1 MSHCWS
7 WAIDLLTCHHIIG
20 ATRTHPSHLHREK
33 TNSNLLDFTTP
44 LFQIH
49 RGERKLMSRSKGQ
62 TTLVSCWTTHL
73 QLRSTTTLLYYYTAS
88 PSGLPLSAISHT
100 RLHSKSLVV
109 FLIYVVQ
116 LEHNIMQNT
125 SSKEVAEIYESIHL
139 EGKHITADNLR
150 LLLSRTRKFA
160 GDITGIHKQAMRI
173 DNYLSRRL
181 YSMTGRTSGD
191 DLASTSMHWWGKE
204 GHGSTNQELTLVSVL
219 NTFHPILDNLTHYLS
234 TRDLI
239 KLANTCSTLQ
249 KLLYSHR
256 SAWRCL
262 DFSSQPSSNRR
273 YELLKN
279 RWRIGFNLQNHAVY
293 PEVGFTSELAI
304 ELLFKI
310 PLSHLRYL
318 VLDGTDIG
326 DAALRLYLSKGRSTL
341 AYVSIRNCG
350 HLNPGGLL
358 EYFSRGNDGSF
369 PRALKTLKL
378 REGESDL
385 GEAISGLF
393 KVLGI
398 LDVKI
403 DVGFCVASIAFCQTI
418 QEYYQHATQGDGVIG
433 VKKKRRCGTCKKA
446 KVDAYCKICEGERIC
461 KTCEEVGEATFLCR
475 ECEPDSWDGVMWPYY
490 CECGRALCTLSA
502 LFFL

>member
-1 MSHCWS
+1 M
-7 WAIDLLTCHHIIG
+7 
-20 ATRTHPSHLHREK
+20 
-33 TNSNLLDFTTP
+33 
-44 LFQIH
+44 
-49 RGERKLMSRSKGQ
+49 
-62 TTLVSCWTTHL
+62 
-73 QLRSTTTLLYYYTAS
+73 
-88 PSGLPLSAISHT
+88 
-100 RLHSKSLVV
+100 
-109 FLIYVVQ
+109 
-116 LEHNIMQNT
+116 MQNT
-125 SSKEVAEIYESIHL
+125 SSKEVAEIYDSIHQ
-139 EGKHITADNLR
+139 EGKHITADNLQ

-160 GDITGIHKQAMRI
+160 GDITGVHKQAMRI

-204 GHGSTNQELTLVSVL
+204 EHGSTNRELTLESVL

-273 YELLKN
+273 HELLKN

-293 PEVGFTSELAI
+293 PEIGFTSELAI

-326 DAALRLYLSKGRSTL
+326 DAALRLYLSRGRSTL

-358 EYFSRGNDGSF
+358 EYFSRGNEGTF
-369 PRALKTLKL
+369 PRALKTLKK
-378 REGESDL
+378 ENP
-385 GEAISGLF
+385 
-393 KVLGI
+393 
-398 LDVKI
+398 
-403 DVGFCVASIAFCQTI
+403 T
-418 QEYYQHATQGDGVIG
+418 
-433 VKKKRRCGTCKKA
+433 
-446 KVDAYCKICEGERIC
+446 
-461 KTCEEVGEATFLCR
+461 
-475 ECEPDSWDGVMWPYY
+475 
-490 CECGRALCTLSA
+490 
-502 LFFL
+502 